1 MGHRETQEALAK
13 LLKHTSWV
21 SLASHHNLSSVNEL
35 LYIDVGQHDKGTRPP
50 PLADQFSVFLEQLHE
65 AMNEDYD
72 HDAPDFQAV
81 DPPGDYV
88 LLLKHTDGLRD
99 TDLRN

>member
-35 LYIDVGQHDKGTRPP
+35 LSVDVGQHDKGTRPP
-50 PLADQFSVFLEQLHE
+50 PLAD
-65 AMNEDYD
+65 
-72 HDAPDFQAV
+72 
-81 DPPGDYV
+81 
-88 LLLKHTDGLRD
+88 
-99 TDLRN
+99 